1 MRFLFGTFKNAGARL
16 YLSTYFLVIPCLVCV
31 VVSLRKRKLK
41 NHSCKNNRNIHAA
54 QTTAFYSLRNRQTL
68 DFYLWVLMNLS
79 LAYYCIVESRV
90 EQYTVSSVLEA
101 AASNYFDVILDQ
113 ILLSK
118 KCVLL
123 RLLFEGGFYLR
134 AASYTE
140 FTVFS

>member
-1 MRFLFGTFKNAGARL
+1 MLFEQRKCYKHFCEEYFLRFLFGTFKNAGARL

-101 AASNYFDVILDQ
+101 AASR
-113 ILLSK
+113 
-118 KCVLL
+118 VL
-123 RLLFEGGFYLR
+123 FKGEWI
-134 AASYTE
+134 SYQK
-140 FTVFS
+140 

>member
-1 MRFLFGTFKNAGARL
+1 MLFEQRKCYKHFCEEYFLRFLNGTFWNTCTRL

-90 EQYTVSSVLEA
+90 EQNLDHYLNYLQKYKWLVVESIFLCNENNSS
-101 AASNYFDVILDQ
+101 
-113 ILLSK
+113 
-118 KCVLL
+118 CW
-123 RLLFEGGFYLR
+123 
-134 AASYTE
+134 
-140 FTVFS
+140 

>member
-1 MRFLFGTFKNAGARL
+1 MLFEQRKCYKHFCEEYFLRFLFGTFWNTCTRL

-90 EQYTVSSVLEA
+90 EQNVNWTI
-101 AASNYFDVILDQ
+101 FTKMKIVIWHSEMC
-113 ILLSK
+113 LLK
-118 KCVLL
+118 
-123 RLLFEGGFYLR
+123 RYLNQ
-134 AASYTE
+134 
-140 FTVFS
+140 F